1 MTPILRRTALAV
13 AAAVLWSAA
22 AVAAPSPKPATTATA
37 ATPVVAASAVER
49 APFARVYLALR
60 GCTSCSHCRTTI
72 RQMVRSNAQGGEM
85 KFSEDRVEVRYAN
98 PRQVPL
104 RQVIRSLA
112 DNRLHD
118 LSVVDVLFEA
128 SGTLATAKNGA
139 ATFTL
144 AETGQTFPLA
154 IGDAVARPADGRTV
168 ALVAVVNGWRE
179 NAALSLTARE
189 MKPGA

>member
-1 MTPILRRTALAV
+1 MTPILCRTTLAA
-13 AAAVLWSAA
+13 AAAVLWAAA
-22 AVAAPSPKPATTATA
+22 AVAAPSPKPTTPAA
-37 ATPVVAASAVER
+37 AGVATPAVAER

-85 KFSEDRVEVRYAN
+85 KFSDDRVEVRYAN

-128 SGTLATAKNGA
+128 RGTLATAKNGA

-144 AETGQTFPLA
+144 AETGQTFPIA
-154 IGDAVARPADGRTV
+154 IGDAVARPADGSTV

-179 NAALSLTARE
+179 NAAISLTARE

>member
-1 MTPILRRTALAV
+1 VTQVKSVKSLLHRAALLAAAMLLAAAAALA
-13 AAAVLWSAA
+13 
-22 AVAAPSPKPATTATA
+22 APAPAPVPPAT
-37 ATPVVAASAVER
+37 ER
-49 APFARVYLALR
+49 APFARVFLALR

-72 RQMVRSNAQGGEM
+72 RQMVRSTAPGGEM
-85 KFSEDRVEVRYAN
+85 KFSDDRVEVRYAT

-128 SGTLATAKNGA
+128 RGTFATAKNGSA
-139 ATFTL
+139 IFTL
-144 AETGQTFPLA
+144 TETGQTFPLS
-154 IGDAVARPADGRTV
+154 ISDSLARPAEGSSIRLV
-168 ALVAVVNGWRE
+168 ALVNGWRE
-179 NAALSLTARE
+179 NAALFLVARE

>member
-1 MTPILRRTALAV
+1 MTPLVRRLALV
-13 AAAVLWSAA
+13 TAAALLWAGAAMAAQAPKPTA
-22 AVAAPSPKPATTATA
+22 AVAP
-37 ATPVVAASAVER
+37 ER

-72 RQMVRSNAQGGEM
+72 RQMVRANAQGGEM
-85 KFSEDRVEVRYAN
+85 KFTDDRVEVRYAT

-118 LSVVDVLFEA
+118 MSVVDVLFEA
-128 SGTLATAKNGA
+128 RGTLATAKNGA
-139 ATFTL
+139 ATFTI

-154 IGDAVARPADGRTV
+154 IGGAVTRPADGSTV

-179 NAALSLTARE
+179 NAALSLVARE